1 MYLKICNYPF
11 LQQLQY
17 HQRNQAV
24 QDQKISPML
33 ERETKVLFR
42 VCVESKVVIFD

>member
-24 QDQKISPML
+24 QDQKISL